1 MVFARFV
8 WKVGKKGVSLRL
20 LYTLYILYMFE
31 LKYPQTLAP
40 MVPEGADDTQA
51 EIFPLI
57 DEEGQVVGRAS
68 RKYCHGG
75 SMALHPVVHLHVMD
89 CQGRLYLQKR
99 SMKKDIAPGR
109 WDTSVGG
116 HVDYGESLLEAV
128 KREAREELG
137 VLMNNEELIMN
148 NGQLGEVSGDE
159 LRFLFQYVWQ
169 SSREREVVTAFAV
182 VYEGELHP
190 DHDEV
195 DEGRF
200 WTLEELQAAMGKGVF
215 TEQFEQ
221 QEMGRLLACL

>member
-1 MVFARFV
+1 MV
-8 WKVGKKGVSLRL
+8 
-20 LYTLYILYMFE
+20 E
-31 LKYPQTLAP
+31 LKYPSVEAP
-40 MVPEGADDTQA
+40 LLPSEADCAQN

-57 DEEGQVVGRAS
+57 DEDGTVIGRAT
-68 RKYCHGG
+68 RRYCHGG
-75 SMALHPVVHLHVMD
+75 SMALHPVVHLHVFD
-89 CQGRLYLQKR
+89 RKGRLYLQKR

-116 HVDYGESLLEAV
+116 HVDYGESLNEAV

-137 VLMNNEELIMN
+137 VTVNSE
-148 NGQLGEVSGDE
+148 QLAVNSEQLAVNSEQLAVNSEQLTVNSG

-169 SSREREVVTAFAV
+169 SSRERELVTAFAV
-182 VYEGELHP
+182 VYDGELHP

-200 WTLEELQAAMGKGVF
+200 WSIAELQQMLGKDMF

-221 QEMGRLLACL
+221 QELGRLVEKIMS

>member
-1 MVFARFV
+1 MIITQN
-8 WKVGKKGVSLRL
+8 KML
-20 LYTLYILYMFE
+20 E

-40 MVPEGADDTQA
+40 VVGNDIVGEA
-51 EIFPLI
+51 EVFPLI
-57 DEEGQVVGRAS
+57 DEEGNVVGRAT

-75 SMALHPVVHLHVMD
+75 SMALHPVVHLHILD
-89 CQGRLYLQKR
+89 REGRLYLQKR

-116 HVDYGESLLEAV
+116 HVDYGESLYEAV
-128 KREAREELG
+128 GREAREELG
-137 VLMNNEELIMN
+137 VVINNEQLTINNEPLGINNEQLTIN
-148 NGQLGEVSGDE
+148 NGLLPINYGI
-159 LRFLFQYVWQ
+159 RYLFQYVWQ
-169 SSREREVVTAFAV
+169 SSRERELVTAFAI

-200 WTLEELQAAMGKGVF
+200 WTMDELQAAMGKGVF

-221 QEMGRLLACL
+221 QEIGRLVAELKS

>member
-1 MVFARFV
+1 
-8 WKVGKKGVSLRL
+8 
-20 LYTLYILYMFE
+20 MFE
-31 LKYPQTLAP
+31 LKYPQQLPP
-40 MVPEGADDTQA
+40 MVAGAEEA
-51 EIFPLI
+51 SPEIFPLI
-57 DEEGQVVGRAS
+57 DEAGNVLGRAT

-89 CQGRLYLQKR
+89 REGRLYLQKR

-137 VLMNNEELIMN
+137 VNAEA
-148 NGQLGEVSGDE
+148 LGVRHDEAQDADTGASG

-169 SSREREVVTAFAV
+169 SSREREVVTAFAI

-195 DEGRF
+195 DEGRY
-200 WTLEELQAAMGKGVF
+200 WSMAELQQQLGKGVF

-221 QEMGRLLACL
+221 EEIGRLAACLQGLG

>member
-1 MVFARFV
+1 M
-8 WKVGKKGVSLRL
+8 
-20 LYTLYILYMFE
+20 IE
-31 LKYPQTLAP
+31 LQYPSQVAP
-40 MVPEGADDTQA
+40 WVPASAEGQQG
-51 EIFPLI
+51 EVFPLI
-57 DEEGQVVGRAS
+57 DQDGQVVGRAA
-68 RKYCHGG
+68 RAYCHGG

-89 CQGRLYLQKR
+89 REGRLYLQKR

-137 VLMNNEELIMN
+137 VGINNEPLGIN
-148 NGQLGEVSGDE
+148 NEQLTINNE
-159 LRFLFQYVWQ
+159 LRFLFQYIWQ
-169 SSREREVVTAFAV
+169 SSRERELVTAFAI

-200 WTLEELQAAMGKGVF
+200 WTLDELQHEMGKGVF

-221 QEMGRLLACL
+221 QEIGRLLACL